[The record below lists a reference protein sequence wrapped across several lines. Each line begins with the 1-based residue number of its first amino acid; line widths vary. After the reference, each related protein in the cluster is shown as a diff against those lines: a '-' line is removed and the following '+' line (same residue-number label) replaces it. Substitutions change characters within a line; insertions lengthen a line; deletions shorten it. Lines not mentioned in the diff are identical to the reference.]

1 MDTRFAC
8 EIEEQERVMIF
19 KLRGNLDVGTI
30 SSVMT
35 HVDSLIATHYQQKF
49 LFDCNDLVHID
60 SSGVG
65 AIIVLFKRV
74 RSKKGDV
81 KMLHLKG
88 QPKDIFDLLRLDR
101 VFEMYDDLDRA
112 IESFR

>member
-1 MDTRFAC
+1 MDTRFEC
-8 EIEEQERVMIF
+8 ELEEREKVIIF
-19 KLRGNLDVGTI
+19 KLRGNLDVGTVSGI
-30 SSVMT
+30 MT
-35 HVDSLIATHYQQKF
+35 HDDSRLSKNDPQKF
-49 LFDCNDLVHID
+49 LFDCSDLEHID

-74 RSKKGDV
+74 RSNKGDV
-81 KMLHLKG
+81 KISHLRG

-101 VFEMYDDLDRA
+101 VFEIYDDLDKA